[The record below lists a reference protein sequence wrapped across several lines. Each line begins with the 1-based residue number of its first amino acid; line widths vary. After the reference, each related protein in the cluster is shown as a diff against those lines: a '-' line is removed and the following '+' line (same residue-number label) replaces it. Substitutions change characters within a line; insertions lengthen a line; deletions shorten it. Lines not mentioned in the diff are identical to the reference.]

1 MFVILTNRVDQKQ
14 ATVAENKLFCL
25 KKYVPQNISPDLP
38 VAWNIIRSVRF
49 QKFNRSMNWRKL
61 RVSL

>member
-25 KKYVPQNISPDLP
+25 KKYVPRNNFTRLASSLKHYQIS
-38 VAWNIIRSVRF
+38 
-49 QKFNRSMNWRKL
+49 Q
-61 RVSL
+61 VSEVQP